1 MTTMRIDLVSSE
13 EQIFSGEAEFLIAP
27 SSEGEIGIFPNHI
40 PLLSK
45 LKPGVLRIKLPQQEM
60 HLVYAISGGFLEI
73 QGNKATVLADV
84 VERTDDLDEA
94 KLLEEKRL
102 AEERLQRSGSTMGE
116 SDAKSYAALELII
129 AQLKAVDYLHK
140 NSRRG

>member
-116 SDAKSYAALELII
+116 ADAKSYAALELII